1 MKRKECPS
9 CGVEIEK
16 DSTICPI
23 CGYEFPVKSKFQI
36 KTAAIILLILFLY
49 PLIKLLIN
57 LINR

>member
-9 CGVEIEK
+9 CGVEIEREYN
-16 DSTICPI
+16 ICPI
-23 CGYEFPVKSKFQI
+23 CRYEFPVKPKFHI

-57 LINR
+57 LMTR